1 MESADEELSGDEK
14 DDFEGLEVVE
24 GKKGKYEC
32 PSFVLS
38 EKEERRICKPWRNG
52 VIVKLLGRKIG
63 YKALENRLQQMWV
76 RDGIITVVD
85 LGNDYFLVD
94 FSSTSDKKAALEK
107 GPWLIYDHYL
117 IVREWAPNFN
127 PEKAAIEKVVV
138 WVRFSG
144 LPIEYYDPKVLKF
157 IGNRIGRTVRV
168 DNTTLLQERGKYA
181 RMCVEVDLT
190 KPLLAMFEIQD
201 RCYTVEYEGLHLL
214 CLTCGRFGHYLDGC
228 PNKVDKVPDGGVE
241 GDGGGTE
248 QPGKDDSPQAGPWTV
263 VQKPWQPR
271 KIPATAMNSSGGG
284 TGNPQGAPKILGS
297 RFGVLN
303 EDSNLNK
310 DPNHEDSNLNKDKD
324 HDPVEPI
331 NEERDLRIVRREDKG
346 KDKVGVDRD
355 NWKKIRAKKKGKSA
369 QGE

>member
-1 MESADEELSGDEK
+1 MAKTKPSAEEADLTHRNRKKVKGGDHGFTGESSQPVCYEDIFDEPGVEKGTQPRRPSFKEAMMGESTETEDSEDDGDESDDCMESADEELSGDEK

-168 DNTTLLQERGKYA
+168 DNTTLL
-181 RMCVEVDLT
+181 
-190 KPLLAMFEIQD
+190 
-201 RCYTVEYEGLHLL
+201 
-214 CLTCGRFGHYLDGC
+214 
-228 PNKVDKVPDGGVE
+228 
-241 GDGGGTE
+241 
-248 QPGKDDSPQAGPWTV
+248 
-263 VQKPWQPR
+263 
-271 KIPATAMNSSGGG
+271 
-284 TGNPQGAPKILGS
+284 
-297 RFGVLN
+297 
-303 EDSNLNK
+303 
-310 DPNHEDSNLNKDKD
+310 
-324 HDPVEPI
+324 
-331 NEERDLRIVRREDKG
+331 
-346 KDKVGVDRD
+346 
-355 NWKKIRAKKKGKSA
+355 
-369 QGE
+369 